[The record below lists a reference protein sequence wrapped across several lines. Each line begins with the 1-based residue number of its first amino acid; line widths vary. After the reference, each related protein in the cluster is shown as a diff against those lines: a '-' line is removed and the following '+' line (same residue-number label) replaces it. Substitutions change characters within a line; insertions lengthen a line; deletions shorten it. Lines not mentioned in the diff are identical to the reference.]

1 MNKKELRSK
10 AKTMTATMNIGK
22 EGLTETVIEEIKKQ
36 LRQKKLIKIKMMQ
49 SLAQDKNKDDV
60 AAELVE
66 KTDAVLIDR
75 IGFVIVLAIK
85 SAVSE

>member
-36 LRQKKLIKIKMMQ
+36 LRQKKLIKIKMLQ

-85 SAVSE
+85 SAVNP